1 MPKSSRKLYRY
12 RSEGIMLV
20 KIIIT
25 ALLLIFL
32 LGILEFLIVIYVI
45 TRGKDIPERRWM
57 RTIDDIGQ
65 MEYLKEYAKKQRE
78 KEKEKRVRKIRKRFR
93 RK

>member
-1 MPKSSRKLYRY
+1 
-12 RSEGIMLV
+12 MLV

-25 ALLLIFL
+25 VLLLIFL
-32 LGILEFLIVIYVI
+32 FGILEFLIAIYVI
-45 TRGKDIPERRWM
+45 TRGKDITERRWM

>member
-1 MPKSSRKLYRY
+1 
-12 RSEGIMLV
+12 MLV

-25 ALLLIFL
+25 VLLLIFL
-32 LGILEFLIVIYVI
+32 FGILEFLIAIYVI
-45 TRGKDIPERRWM
+45 TRSKDTQERRWM

-78 KEKEKRVRKIRKRFR
+78 KEKKKRARKIRKRFR

>member
-1 MPKSSRKLYRY
+1 
-12 RSEGIMLV
+12 MLV

-25 ALLLIFL
+25 VLLLIFL
-32 LGILEFLIVIYVI
+32 FGILEFLIAIYVI

-78 KEKEKRVRKIRKRFR
+78 KEKEKEKRVRKIRKRFR

>member
-1 MPKSSRKLYRY
+1 
-12 RSEGIMLV
+12 MLV

-25 ALLLIFL
+25 VLLLIFL
-32 LGILEFLIVIYVI
+32 FGILEFLIAIYVI
-45 TRGKDIPERRWM
+45 ARGKDIPERRWM

>member
-1 MPKSSRKLYRY
+1 
-12 RSEGIMLV
+12 MLV

-25 ALLLIFL
+25 VLLLIL
-32 LGILEFLIVIYVI
+32 LFGILEFLIAIYVI
-45 TRGKDIPERRWM
+45 TRSKDTQERRWM

-78 KEKEKRVRKIRKRFR
+78 KEKKKRVRKIRKRFR

>member
-1 MPKSSRKLYRY
+1 
-12 RSEGIMLV
+12 MLV

-25 ALLLIFL
+25 VLLLIFL
-32 LGILEFLIVIYVI
+32 FGILEFLIAIYVI

-78 KEKEKRVRKIRKRFR
+78 KEKRVRKIRKRFR